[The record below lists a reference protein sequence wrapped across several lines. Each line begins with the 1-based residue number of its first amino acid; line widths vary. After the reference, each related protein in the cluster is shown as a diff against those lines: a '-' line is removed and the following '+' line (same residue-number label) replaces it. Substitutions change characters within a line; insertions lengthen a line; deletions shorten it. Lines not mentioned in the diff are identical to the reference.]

1 MINRMYHQPYLVA
14 VILAVGL
21 SACSSVPDHAAKAVK
36 PANAEQAWSQRQAK
50 FERMK
55 SWRLQGRVGV
65 QHQAQSWTF
74 SIVWLQ
80 QDGKQYAMNIKNPLT
95 GNILAQL
102 KSTAQGVSLLANDGK
117 TYRDADAEQ
126 LLRQQMD
133 VGLPLKGM
141 KYWVRGLVS
150 PDYPQQKEALK
161 LDVYGRP
168 VQLQQVG
175 WTVKYTKYD
184 AESPYALPSK
194 LSLTHNVEKT
204 RVKVVA
210 KDWQTRY

>member
-14 VILAVGL
+14 VILALGL

-117 TYRDADAEQ
+117 TYRNADAEQ
-126 LLRQQMD
+126 LLRQQMG

-168 VQLQQVG
+168 VQLQQAG

-184 AESPYALPSK
+184 TESPYALPSK
-194 LSLTHNVEKT
+194 LSLSHSVEKT